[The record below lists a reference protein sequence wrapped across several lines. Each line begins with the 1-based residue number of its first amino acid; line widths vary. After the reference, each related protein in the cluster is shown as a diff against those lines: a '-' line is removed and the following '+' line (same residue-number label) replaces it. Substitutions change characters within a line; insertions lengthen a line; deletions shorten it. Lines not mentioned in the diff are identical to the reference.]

1 VLKVEAVVA
10 GREAFGT
17 MVVGLIVV
25 FLGKPLT
32 LRFGSVGEMA
42 QDLALIDYEI
52 VPVPEGEA
60 WQDIHELTPI
70 SREKLDK
77 LVSAM
82 RADFARV
89 AAIREMAR
97 EGDRQ

>member
-1 VLKVEAVVA
+1 MEAIVA

-17 MVVGLIVV
+17 RVVGLIVV

-32 LRFGSVGEMA
+32 LRFESVGEMA
-42 QDLALIDYEI
+42 RELALLDYEI
-52 VPVPEGEA
+52 VPVPDGEA
-60 WQDIHELTPI
+60 WRDIHELTPI

-82 RADFARV
+82 RVDFARV
-89 AAIREMAR
+89 TAIREMTK
-97 EGDRQ
+97 EGGRQ

>member
-1 VLKVEAVVA
+1 MDAIVA

-17 MVVGLIVV
+17 RVVGLIVV

-32 LRFGSVGEMA
+32 LRFESVGEMA
-42 QDLALIDYEI
+42 RDLALIDYEI
-52 VPVPEGEA
+52 VPVPEGDA
-60 WQDIHELTPI
+60 WRDIHELTLI
-70 SREKLDK
+70 SREKLNR

-89 AAIREMAR
+89 TAIRELAR